1 VTIHYILAVDPG
13 VATGVAIGRR
23 SVSMPLEV
31 IFSGI
36 IPGGTI
42 GFCEW
47 LYATNDA
54 KSIVETDCR
63 KNFPDEHDNMDW
75 HLEVVC
81 ETFKI
86 RGGTFVPNLE
96 PLRIEGV
103 IMDHFGSIVKWQTP
117 ADKTL
122 VGDDFL
128 KKHDLWQTGKDVNHE
143 DGRDANDA
151 LLHLF
156 INSLRS
162 RHIPTLE
169 AYWGKKK

>member
-1 VTIHYILAVDPG
+1 MAVDPG

-31 IFSGI
+31 IFTGI
-36 IPGGTI
+36 IPGGVM
-42 GFCEW
+42 GFSEW
-47 LYATNDA
+47 LYLTDDG
-54 KSIVETDCR
+54 KSIMERDCQ
-63 KNFPDEHDNMDW
+63 KNFPEDFANMDW
-75 HLEVVC
+75 HFDVVC
-81 ETFKI
+81 ETFKL
-86 RGGTFVPNLE
+86 RGGNFAPNLE

-103 IMDHFGSIVKWQTP
+103 IMDHFGSIVKWHTP

-122 VGDDFL
+122 INDEFL
-128 KKHDLWQTGKDVNHE
+128 KKHDLWQTGKDVGHE

-156 INSLRS
+156 INSMRT

-169 AYWGKKK
+169 AYWGKKS

>member
-1 VTIHYILAVDPG
+1 MAVDPG

-31 IFSGI
+31 IFTGI
-36 IPGGTI
+36 VPGGTY
-42 GFCEW
+42 GFSEW
-47 LYATNDA
+47 LYSTNDG
-54 KSIVETDCR
+54 KSIVEDDCK
-63 KNFPDEHDNMDW
+63 KNFPDSHDDLNW
-75 HLEVVC
+75 HLEVIC
-81 ETFKI
+81 ETFKP
-86 RGGTFVPNLE
+86 RGGNFAPNLE
-96 PLRIEGV
+96 ALRIEGV
-103 IMDHFGSIVKWQTP
+103 LMDHFGNMVKWHTP

-128 KKHDLWQTGKDVNHE
+128 KKHDLWQTGKDVGHE

-156 INSLRS
+156 IHSLRS

-169 AYWGKKK
+169 AYWGKKS